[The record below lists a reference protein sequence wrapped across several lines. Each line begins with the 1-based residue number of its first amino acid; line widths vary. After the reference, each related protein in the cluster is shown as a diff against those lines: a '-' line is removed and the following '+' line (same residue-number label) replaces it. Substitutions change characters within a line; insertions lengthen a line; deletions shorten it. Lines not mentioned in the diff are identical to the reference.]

1 MPFIKKLMNWKRSNK
16 MQQLYQIANEYTE
29 AFNKLEE
36 LDFDQ
41 QTIEDSLSLIK
52 TDFDSKAINVGSFIK
67 NLESNIKAMRDAESS
82 IANRRKILQNK
93 IDSIKEYLKTNM
105 EKCGIKHIH
114 SPYFD
119 IKLKKCPDSV
129 KITNED
135 TIPFEYKRLITEI
148 KPDKDAI
155 KKAIKE
161 CITIEGCSLVQ
172 NNRVEIK

>member
-1 MPFIKKLMNWKRSNK
+1 
-16 MQQLYQIANEYTE
+16 MQQLYQIADDYQE

-52 TDFDSKAINVGSFIK
+52 TDFDSKAINVGSFVK

-105 EKCGIKHIH
+105 EKCGITHIH

-119 IKLKKCPDSV
+119 IKLKKNPQSLQLLNEV
-129 KITNED
+129 NIPMEYFEKVTITH
-135 TIPFEYKRLITEI
+135 L
-148 KPDKDAI
+148 DKA
-155 KKAIKE
+155 KIKE
-161 CITIEGCSLVQ
+161 DLKQGIKINGCSLVQ

>member
-1 MPFIKKLMNWKRSNK
+1 
-16 MQQLYQIANEYTE
+16 MQQLYQIADDYQE

-52 TDFDSKAINVGSFIK
+52 TDFDSKAINVGSFVK

-119 IKLKKCPDSV
+119 IKIKKNPESV
-129 KITNED
+129 KIE
-135 TIPFEYKRLITEI
+135 
-148 KPDKDAI
+148 DAI
-155 KKAIKE
+155 IIPSIYKEEIIRIQKNLIKE
-161 CITIEGCSLVQ
+161 DLKNGKIINGCSLVQ